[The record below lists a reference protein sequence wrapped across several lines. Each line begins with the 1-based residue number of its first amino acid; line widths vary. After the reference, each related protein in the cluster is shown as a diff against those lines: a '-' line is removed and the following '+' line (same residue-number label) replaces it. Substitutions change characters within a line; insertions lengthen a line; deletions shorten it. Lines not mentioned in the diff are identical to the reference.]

1 MRGRC
6 EKIISLESRRL
17 CILKAT
23 RRNEVRDESELLDQ
37 RVIEFTPAL
46 ICWEFFMPVGRDF
59 ERVPGDDHGA
69 RLFLA
74 VKTQKEIGK
83 TENRAGRFS
92 SAPQD
97 GLWQCVIGAVRK
109 GIPVDDEK
117 RTSFRGQ

>member
-1 MRGRC
+1 VRGRC
-6 EKIISLESRRL
+6 EKIISLETRRL

-23 RRNEVRDESELLDQ
+23 RRNEFRDEGELLDQ

-46 ICWEFFMPVGRDF
+46 ICWEFLMPIGWDF
-59 ERVPGDDHGA
+59 ESVPGDDHRA

-83 TENRAGRFS
+83 TENRAGLFS
-92 SAPQD
+92 SSPQD
-97 GLWQCVIGAVRK
+97 GLWQCVIGAVRE

-117 RTSFRGQ
+117 WTKFREQ